1 MSEKEK
7 MAALIV
13 RTQMYGALGMSDE
26 KRTD

>member
-26 KRTD
+26 KGTD